1 MKVLFAVSAW
11 AGHYSCMVPLGWALQ
26 AAGHEVRV
34 AVAPCAA
41 DGIARSG
48 LTAVPVL
55 DTLDL
60 NVMRRMAYFQEAV
73 DGQWTL
79 PGLPP
84 HPLTG
89 EPVRSLDD
97 FDIAAEGPA
106 YWAECAAAIARS
118 YDGAVG
124 YARSWRPDL
133 VVFDLMSAEGALAA
147 RLLGVPS
154 VYFPF
159 GLIGTVETEPGV
171 DLGDGD
177 PSGSWPRYGQPA
189 FSGEQIEYVI
199 DVSPQA
205 AAPPVGNALRMPL
218 RYVPYNGPAHI
229 PDWLRSPGPGKRVCI
244 LWGNSATGG
253 FGTGLP
259 VLRHAVDAAAGMAQ
273 TVFLAANTAQVE
285 ALDGLPD
292 NVRVLR
298 NFPLHLLLALSDLV
312 IHHGSANP
320 AMNAAA
326 VGTPQLSLA
335 LNDEQRTVSGRMAA
349 TGASRVLPG
358 LAAGAGEVRDAVRTL
373 LQEDSYRRAAQR
385 VAAEIAARPTPAQ
398 LVPALEQLARTG
410 RLGQRE
416 LDRLTAAGDLPAGR
430 SAAPAPR

>member
-26 AAGHEVRV
+26 SAGHEVRV
-34 AVAPCAA
+34 AVAPSAA
-41 DGIARSG
+41 DGIAGSG

-60 NVMRRMAYFQEAV
+60 NVMRRMAYYQEAT

-89 EPVRSLDD
+89 EPVSSLDD
-97 FDIAAEGPA
+97 FDIATEGPK
-106 YWAECAAAIARS
+106 YWADCAAAISRS
-118 YDGAVG
+118 YDGAVE

-147 RLLGVPS
+147 ALLGVPS

-177 PSGSWPRYGQPA
+177 PSGSWPRYGQPPWR
-189 FSGEQIEYVI
+189 GDQIEYVI
-199 DVSPQA
+199 DVSPHGA
-205 AAPPVGNALRMPL
+205 IPPLGSALRIPM
-218 RYVPYNGPAHI
+218 RYVPYNGPAQV
-229 PDWLRSPGPGKRVCI
+229 PAWLRSPEPGKRVCV

-259 VLRHAVDAAAGMAQ
+259 ALRHAIEAAADAAA
-273 TVFLAANTAQVE
+273 TVYLAANRAQVE

-298 NFPLHLLLALSDLV
+298 SFPLHLLLSLSDLV

-326 VGTPQLSLA
+326 VGTPQLALA
-335 LNDEQRTVSGRMAA
+335 LNDEQQTVSGRMAA

-358 LAAGAGEVRDAVRTL
+358 LNAGADEVRDAVKTVL
-373 LQEDSYRRAAQR
+373 GDASYRQAARR
-385 VAAEIAARPTPAQ
+385 VAAGIAAQPTPAQ
-398 LVPALEQLARTG
+398 LVPALEHLARTG
-410 RLGQRE
+410 RLDRGE
-416 LDRLTAAGDLPAGR
+416 LDRLTSADDVPADR
-430 SAAPAPR
+430 STPTPPR

>member
-26 AAGHEVRV
+26 AAGHEVQV
-34 AVAPCAA
+34 AVAPSAA
-41 DGIARSG
+41 DEIAAAG

-60 NVMRRMAYFQEAV
+60 NVMRRMAYFQEAA
-73 DGQWTL
+73 DGEWNL

-89 EPVRSLDD
+89 RPVASLEE

-106 YWAECAAAIARS
+106 YWSRCAAAISRS
-118 YDGAVG
+118 YDGAVAH
-124 YARSWRPDL
+124 ARAWQPDL

-147 RLLGVPS
+147 TLLGTPS

-177 PSGSWPRYGQPA
+177 PSGSWPRYGRPPWR
-189 FSGEQIEYVI
+189 GEQIEYVI
-199 DVSPQA
+199 DVTPQGA
-205 AAPPVGNALRMPL
+205 TPPFGDALRIPL
-218 RYVPYNGPAHI
+218 RYVPYNGPAQI
-229 PDWLRSPGPGKRVCI
+229 PGWLHSPGPGPRVAI

-253 FGTGLP
+253 FGTQLP
-259 VLRHAVDAAAGMAQ
+259 VLRYAIDAAAESAG

-285 ALDGLPD
+285 ALDRLPD

-298 NFPLHLLLALSDLV
+298 QFPLHLLLSVSDLV

-320 AMNAAA
+320 AMNAAS
-326 VGTPQLSLA
+326 VGTPQLALA
-335 LNDEQRTVSGRMAA
+335 LNEEQQTVSGRMAA
-349 TGASRVLPG
+349 TGVSRVLPG
-358 LAAGAGEVRDAVRTL
+358 LRADADAVRRAVRDIL
-373 LQEDSYRRAAQR
+373 ADASYHKAARQ
-385 VAAEIAARPTPAQ
+385 VAETIAARPSPAQ
-398 LVPALEQLARTG
+398 LVPVLERLALTG
-410 RLGQRE
+410 RLDRRDVE
-416 LDRLTAAGDLPAGR
+416 RLTAVVSTGPALSR
-430 SAAPAPR
+430 